1 MKPFSDLNR
10 IDLPRNP
17 KRFSPI
23 VFGCAALVSWAALAA
38 SANAEGRG
46 LTALDLVSMN
56 RLSDPQVSPDGAH
69 IVYVL
74 RETDL
79 EADKGRTDL
88 WLLPSD
94 GLSEARRLTTF
105 EGGDSHP
112 RWAPDSGSVLYLTG
126 QSGSSQVWRA
136 EVGADAGEP
145 KQVTDLPLDV
155 SGFTLSPDGTQLAV
169 AMEVFVDCPDLA
181 CTVDRLKAN
190 SESKS
195 SAMVYDR
202 LFVRHWDTWK
212 DGRRSHVFV
221 VPATGGDAVDVT
233 RGLDGDVPPKPFSG
247 MEEVTFT
254 PDGKALVFSARVEG
268 GSEPWST
275 NFDLYKAP
283 ADGSEAPKQVT
294 SNPAWDSH
302 PTFSPDGKTL
312 AYLAMKSP
320 GFEAD
325 RFRLVLRAWPSPE
338 ERVLTENWD
347 RSVGGFFFSPD
358 SKTIYATAGD
368 TGHVRLFSIDVQSGE
383 VRELWGEGH
392 VRSPALIPQQDLLV
406 FGLDDLT
413 RPVDL
418 FTLPID
424 GKGELKPLT
433 AVNADRLSELDMGT
447 YEQFSF
453 KGWNDETVYGYV
465 VKPAGFEEGKSYPVA
480 FLIHGGPQGSFDNDF
495 HYRWNPQTYAGAG
508 YASVFI
514 DFHGSTGY
522 GQAFTDSIT
531 GDWGGKPLED
541 LQKGWQA
548 ALERYDFLDGDR
560 ACALG
565 ASYGG
570 YMINWIAG
578 KWPDG
583 FDCLVNHDGL
593 FNLESMYYSTEELWF
608 PEWEMGGTP
617 WQAPEG
623 FNRHNPMRYVQ
634 AWKTPMLV
642 IHGAKDFR
650 VVETEGLGAFTALQR
665 RGIPSRFLYFPDEN
679 HWVLK
684 PNNSIRWHQEVIDWL
699 DRWTAEPPAADEP

>member
-1 MKPFSDLNR
+1 MKLFSDPNP
-10 IDLPRNP
+10 IAPRRFS
-17 KRFSPI
+17 KRFSTI
-23 VFGCAALVSWAALAA
+23 LSGFAVLALWTALAA
-38 SANAEGRG
+38 TVYAEGRG

-56 RLSDPQVSPDGAH
+56 RLSDPQVSPDGKH

-88 WLLPSD
+88 WLMPSD
-94 GLSEARRLTTF
+94 GSSEARRLTSF

-112 RWAPDSGSVLYLTG
+112 RWAPDSQSVFYLTG
-126 QSGSSQVWRA
+126 QSSSSQVWRA
-136 EVGADAGEP
+136 EVGADGDEP
-145 KQVTDLPLDV
+145 KQVTELPLDV
-155 SGFTLSPDGTQLAV
+155 SGFTLSPDGKQLAV
-169 AMEVFVDCPDLA
+169 ALEVFVDCPDLA
-181 CTVDRLKAN
+181 CTVDRLN
-190 SESKS
+190 ERSESKS
-195 SAMVYDR
+195 SAMVYDQ

-221 VPATGGDAVDVT
+221 VPVAGGKAVDVS
-233 RGLDGDVPPKPFSG
+233 RGLNGDVPPKPFSG

-254 PDGKALVFSARVEG
+254 PDGKSVVFSVRLA
-268 GSEPWST
+268 GSAEPWST
-275 NFDLYKAP
+275 NFDLYAAP
-283 ADGSEAPKQVT
+283 VDGSEAPKQVT

-312 AYLAMKSP
+312 AYLAMKRP

-325 RFRLVLRAWPSPE
+325 RFRLVLRSWPSPE

-368 TGHVRLFSIDVQSGE
+368 TGNVRLFAIDVESGD
-383 VRELWGEGH
+383 VRELWGKGH
-392 VRSPALIPQQDLLV
+392 VRSPSLIPQQNRLV

-424 GKGELKPLT
+424 GQGEPKRLT
-433 AVNADRLSELDMGT
+433 DVNAERLSELDMGA

-541 LQKGWQA
+541 LQKGWKA
-548 ALERYDFLDGDR
+548 ALQRYDFLDGDR

-608 PEWEMGGTP
+608 PEWEMGGVP
-617 WQAPEG
+617 WQNPEG

-650 VVETEGLGAFTALQR
+650 VVETEGLGTFTALQR

-699 DRWTAEPPAADEP
+699 DRWTADEPSADGP

>member
-1 MKPFSDLNR
+1 MKLFFDSSR
-10 IDLPRNP
+10 YP
-17 KRFSPI
+17 KTTFPLT
-23 VFGCAALVSWAALAA
+23 FLGWAMILLLAGLA
-38 SANAEGRG
+38 GGAGAESRG
-46 LTALDLVSMN
+46 LTAHDLVTMN
-56 RLSDPQVSPDGAH
+56 RLSDPQVSPDGEW

-79 EADKGRTDL
+79 EADKGSTDL
-88 WLLPSD
+88 WLIPSD
-94 GLSEARRLTTF
+94 GRAVARRLTDF

-112 RWAPDSGSVLYLTG
+112 RWAPDGKSLFYLTS
-126 QSGSSQVWRA
+126 QSDSSQVWRLDPA
-136 EVGADAGEP
+136 KGSKEP
-145 KQVTDLPLDV
+145 EQVTDLPLDV
-155 SGFTLSPDGTQLAV
+155 SGFTLSPDGTRLAV
-169 AMEVFVDCPDLA
+169 ALEVFVDCPTLD
-181 CTVDRLKAN
+181 CTVDRLEAK
-190 SESKS
+190 SEAKS
-195 SAMVYDR
+195 SAMAYDQ

-212 DGRRSHVFV
+212 DGRRNHLFV
-221 VPATGGDAVDVT
+221 VPVAGGEAKDIT
-233 RGLDGDVPPKPFSG
+233 RGLDGDAPPKPFSG

-254 PDGKALVFSARVEG
+254 PDGQSVVFSVRVQG
-268 GSEPWST
+268 SSEPWST
-275 NFDLYKAP
+275 NFDLYSAP
-283 ADGSEAPKQVT
+283 IDGSSAPKQVT

-312 AYLAMKSP
+312 AYLAMKRP

-325 RFRLVLRAWPSPE
+325 RFRLVLRQWPTAE
-338 ERVLTENWD
+338 ERVLTEKWD
-347 RSVGGFFFSPD
+347 RSVGSFFFSPD
-358 SKTIYATAGD
+358 GNTIYATAGD
-368 TGHVRLFSIDVQSGE
+368 TGNVRLFSIDVQSGE
-383 VRELWGEGH
+383 VQEIWGQGH
-392 VRSPALIPQQDLLV
+392 VRSPALIPQEDRFVL
-406 FGLDDLT
+406 GLDDLT

-418 FTLPID
+418 YTLPVS
-424 GKGELKPLT
+424 GEGEPKRLT
-433 AVNADRLSELDMGT
+433 NVNAERLSELDMGA

-453 KGWNDETVYGYV
+453 PGWNNETVYGYV
-465 VKPAGFEEGKSYPVA
+465 VKPANFEESKSYPVA

-522 GQAFTDSIT
+522 GQGFTDSIT

-617 WQAPEG
+617 WQTPEG
-623 FNRHNPMRYVQ
+623 FNRHNPMRFVQ

-650 VVETEGLGAFTALQR
+650 VVETEGLGTFTALQR

-699 DRWTAEPPAADEP
+699 DRWTAPEP